1 MQEEGAVHSLHKGEA
16 EDSVPERRA
25 DELVADILSSSS
37 FASSSVLQLVSEMS
51 NCGSVAGFLAE
62 ETSEVLPFT
71 FSQDSLAHL
80 SQCEQESTGSIKQAQ
95 GRRMVVQ
102 TSTPVL

>member
-1 MQEEGAVHSLHKGEA
+1 MQEEGADHSLHKSEA

-71 FSQDSLAHL
+71 FSQDSLAHS
-80 SQCEQESTGSIKQAQ
+80 SQCEQESTGSIEEAQ
-95 GRRMVVQ
+95 GRRMLVQ